1 VAEQRHG
8 TVIVRNPLLL
18 KSFLS
23 YDPRL
28 LTVWRSDGGRPSRKG
43 IADDPG
49 MLHPPTAFLIVG
61 LLFIALP
68 AAAWTILHRRHDRV
82 AVALW
87 CSGSLLYGVG
97 FILLVLRE
105 PLPDW
110 LAPGLA
116 SPLMFAAYPLRGAA
130 MQRERGLPVDSLRL
144 ALPWVLAAGLYSATW
159 LRPGIDEPRFL
170 IALAVNLAGAGWLAW
185 TAWQL
190 HRATGYRSAALV
202 SGTFALY
209 ALALA
214 VRLTFVG
221 GHWSEPRPFAGSLDF
236 VLSFASSV
244 VAALFGNLGYIGIAL
259 EKSRDH
265 ELRRSAELARE
276 LERRAQTELRNAEQA
291 ALLDERGRLLSSREE
306 MLAVLAHEVRQPLNN
321 ASAALQS
328 AAQALAGGPDDRERA
343 SARLRRAKTVL
354 AQVTASLDNTLTD
367 AVLLGG
373 DGPLARQDID
383 IDTLVSLAIA
393 DIDPASRERI
403 VRSRTTSTRTASMHA
418 GLMRLAL
425 RNLLTNALAYGPPD
439 QPVTVQIA
447 DSDEPLALLI
457 EVSDRGAGFPP
468 ELAARLFTRGARG
481 DHVNNPRGH
490 GLGLYV
496 TQRILQMHG
505 GEVRVRQ
512 EPSGLTMQLVV
523 PQAFDD

>member
-1 VAEQRHG
+1 
-8 TVIVRNPLLL
+8 
-18 KSFLS
+18 
-23 YDPRL
+23 
-28 LTVWRSDGGRPSRKG
+28 
-43 IADDPG
+43 

-68 AAAWTILHRRHDRV
+68 ATAWTILYRRHDRV

-87 CSGSLLYGVG
+87 CSGSLIYGVG
-97 FILLVLRE
+97 FILLVMRGT
-105 PLPDW
+105 LPGW
-110 LAPGLA
+110 LTLGIA
-116 SPLMFAAYPLRGAA
+116 SPLMFAAYPLRAAA
-130 MQRERGLPVDSLRL
+130 MQRERGEAVAALPL
-144 ALPWVLAAGLYSATW
+144 ALPWLGVALVYWAVW
-159 LRPGIDEPRFL
+159 LRPGADEARFMV
-170 IALAVNLAGAGWLAW
+170 ALAANVAGAAWLAW
-185 TAWQL
+185 TARQL
-190 HRATGYRSAALV
+190 HLATGYRSAALV

-209 ALALA
+209 AAALA
-214 VRLTFVG
+214 VRLVFVG
-221 GHWSEPRPFAGSLDF
+221 GQWSEPRPFAVSLDF
-236 VLSFASSV
+236 MLSFVSSV

-259 EKSRDH
+259 EKSRDR

-276 LERRAQTELRNAEQA
+276 LERREQTELRSAEQA
-291 ALLDERGRLLSSREE
+291 ALLEERGRLLSGREE

-328 AAQALAGGPDDRERA
+328 AAQALTGGQADREQA

-393 DIDPASRERI
+393 DIDPGSRDRIERN
-403 VRSRTTSTRTASMHA
+403 RATQTRTASMHA

-425 RNLLTNALAYGPPD
+425 RNLLTNALAYGPPGE
-439 QPVTVQIA
+439 PVTVTIA

-468 ELAARLFTRGARG
+468 ELAPRLFTRGARG

-490 GLGLYV
+490 GLGLYI

-512 EPSGLTMQLVV
+512 EPGGLTMQLMV
-523 PQAFDD
+523 PQSYED

>member
-1 VAEQRHG
+1 MSTDAPQKG
-8 TVIVRNPLLL
+8 P
-18 KSFLS
+18 
-23 YDPRL
+23 PA
-28 LTVWRSDGGRPSRKG
+28 GRG
-43 IADDPG
+43 IADDPR

-68 AAAWTILHRRHDRV
+68 ATAWTILHRRHDRV

-87 CSGSLLYGVG
+87 CSGSLLYGIG
-97 FILLVLRE
+97 FILIVLRDVV
-105 PLPDW
+105 PGW
-110 LAPGLA
+110 LAAGLA

-130 MQRERGLPVDSLRL
+130 MQRERGLPVA
-144 ALPWVLAAGLYSATW
+144 ALPLATPWILAALVYAAIGLRA
-159 LRPGIDEPRFL
+159 GADEPRFL
-170 IALAVNLAGAGWLAW
+170 LALAVNLAGAAWLAW
-185 TAWQL
+185 TAHQL

-214 VRLTFVG
+214 IRLASVG
-221 GHWSEPRPFAGSLDF
+221 AHWSEARPFAGSLDF
-236 VLSFASSV
+236 ALSFGSSV

-259 EKSRDH
+259 EKSRDE

-291 ALLDERGRLLSSREE
+291 ALLAERERLLAGREE

-328 AAQALAGGPDDRERA
+328 AAQALAGGPDDRALA

-354 AQVTASLDNTLTD
+354 SQVTASLDNTLTD

-383 IDTLVSLAIA
+383 IDTLVSLVIA
-393 DIDPASRERI
+393 DIDPAHRERI
-403 VRSRTTSTRTASMHA
+403 ERARSTQTRTASMHA

-425 RNLLTNALAYGPPD
+425 RNLLANALAYGPPD

-468 ELAARLFTRGARG
+468 ELAPRLFTRGARG

-490 GLGLYV
+490 GLGLYI

-512 EPSGLTMQLVV
+512 EPAGLTMQLVV
-523 PQAFDD
+523 PQSFAD